1 MNAIASPRQQL
12 QARYSELK
20 LNVYCSLIVSSF
32 KTLGAKNVSH
42 VWSGPALTDMAFREE
57 CALRLVEKNV
67 HCDMPNIQSQSTWFS
82 RKD

>member
-20 LNVYCSLIVSSF
+20 LNVYCNLIITSF
-32 KTLGAKNVSH
+32 QTLGSAKVLH

-57 CALRLVEKNV
+57 CALRLSSKNV
-67 HCDMPNIQSQSTWFS
+67 HCEMPSILNPSTWFS